1 MLKYMLDTNLCVRV
15 LRNRP
20 QPLRVRFNA
29 EASSLSI
36 SSIVLYELLY
46 GAAKSA
52 RPVENRKDVEA
63 FAERLQI
70 LEFDVEAALHAG
82 EIRAD
87 LEQAGNAIGAYD
99 LLIAGHARSRGLIVV
114 TNNVREFQRVDGL
127 RVEDWEAAGERKA
140 VATKR
145 N

>member
-15 LRNRP
+15 LRKRP
-20 QPLRVRFNA
+20 EALRTKFNA

-52 RPVENRKDVEA
+52 RPVENRNDVEA
-63 FAERLQI
+63 FAERLDV
-70 LEFDVEAALHAG
+70 LEFDADAALHAG
-82 EIRAD
+82 EIRAE
-87 LEQAGNAIGAYD
+87 LERSGNPIGAYD

-127 RVEDWEAAGERKA
+127 RVEDWEAGGTQKLASKRK
-140 VATKR
+140 R
-145 N
+145 